1 MTDNTNTTQTETE
14 DLQTEISMDHFK
26 LCLKEYLKI
35 DDEIKTLSAVLR
47 QKRDRFETLSQT
59 LLLFLH
65 KHNINEVQ
73 LEGDYA
79 GKQLVSQ
86 KQTKTKGASGNSIID
101 IIKQKVGHDNN
112 LLNSILTEIE
122 DIKET
127 DEVEKIK
134 IATSK
139 PKKKTSHKDISKA
152 TNDLLMNNIPR
163 Q

>member
-1 MTDNTNTTQTETE
+1 MTDNTNTTQTESGN
-14 DLQTEISMDHFK
+14 LQAEISMDHFK

-59 LLLFLH
+59 LLLFLN

-86 KQTKTKGASGNSIID
+86 KQTKTKNASGNSIID

-122 DIKET
+122 NCKET

-134 IATSK
+134 IASGK
-139 PKKKTSHKDISKA
+139 PKKKTVRKDISNESNA
-152 TNDLLMNNIPR
+152 LLMNNIPR
-163 Q
+163 T